1 MTDST
6 ASIRRVWADTLLN
19 AEREYVARTLVWA
32 ALSIVSGTALAVLL
46 KARRI
51 ESPLLRQFSL
61 QLVGWG
67 LALAAAGA
75 LEWQGLHL
83 RDLAGATRLE
93 RATWVRVGF
102 DAGLVGMGAVL
113 AAAARV
119 MARSA
124 GGLGAGTGL
133 ALQGAA
139 LLVLDL
145 QFAAAIAR

>member
-1 MTDST
+1 M
-6 ASIRRVWADTLLN
+6 WADTLLN
-19 AEREYVARTLVWA
+19 AERQYIARTLVWA

-51 ESPLLRQFSL
+51 KSPLLSQFSL

-67 LALAAAGA
+67 LAVAAVGV

-102 DAGLVGMGAVL
+102 DVGLVGMGAVL
-113 AAAARV
+113 AGAARG
-119 MARSA
+119 MGRSPA
-124 GGLGAGTGL
+124 GLGAGTGL
-133 ALQGAA
+133 VLQGAA
-139 LLVLDL
+139 LFVLDL